1 MSSHTSPAAVRH
13 RAPDRLYRT
22 DEPTACSD
30 SLGYGDLWFSPFKD
44 RIHAVRACQSCP
56 FIGRCGYN
64 AVAVRATHGV
74 WGGVALPGDYPDL
87 LTPLYRQLLEQFEHR
102 RSVELGA
109 MSAPVRPSV
118 EARRRAAPAQPA
130 A

>member
-1 MSSHTSPAAVRH
+1 MPSHASTAAVRH

-22 DEPTACSD
+22 DEPTPCSD
-30 SLGYGDLWFSPFKD
+30 SLGHGDLWFSPFKD

-74 WGGVALPGDYPDL
+74 WGGITLPGGSPERL
-87 LTPLYRQLLEQFEHR
+87 EPIYRQLLQQFEQR
-102 RSVELGA
+102 RSFELGDLVV
-109 MSAPVRPSV
+109 PVRPS
-118 EARRRAAPAQPA
+118 ADPRRRAASSRPA